1 MQQLSLLFA
10 ALLLTTGLFAQ
21 REIIDKVV
29 ATVGG
34 EIVLLS
40 DVEEQRAL
48 LQAQQGSLP
57 ENARC
62 LILDQIMAQ
71 KLLVNQAKVD
81 SLLIT
86 EEEVDAQLNARI
98 DQILEYMGG
107 DVTAFEDYYGQTVP
121 EVKAAFR
128 EDLRDQ
134 ILSDRMRSQIMAD
147 VTVTPAEVKR
157 FFAEIP
163 RDSLPYF
170 NSEVEIGELVLKPE
184 VNEVE
189 KQKAI
194 DQLAAVREA
203 LVAGGDFAE
212 LATKYS
218 QDFAS
223 ARIGGDLGW
232 TKRGKF
238 VPEFEAEAYNLDPGE
253 ISPIFESPFGYHI
266 LQLVDR
272 RGNTIKTRHILIR
285 PQITPADLLKTQR
298 KLDSIRMLV
307 VNDSLSFSRAVKKFG
322 FDETMS
328 YNNDGRMRNPAT
340 GNTFFEVSDLEPD
353 VYFTIDTMEVGG
365 LSSAFAFEQPG
376 ANETL
381 YRIIQLQS
389 RTSPHKAN
397 LSQDYS
403 KIREATISQKKGTFI
418 NAWIEDIVDRT
429 FIQIDPLFDGKCEI
443 LDKWSKPTA
452 IAP

>member
-1 MQQLSLLFA
+1 MHKLLPA
-10 ALLLTTGLFAQ
+10 LGLLLLGTGLFAQ

-48 LQAQQGSLP
+48 LQAQQGELP

-81 SLLIT
+81 SLVLA
-86 EEEVDAQLNARI
+86 EAEVDAQLEARI
-98 DQILEYMGG
+98 EQILEYMNG
-107 DVTAFEDYYGQTVP
+107 DITAFEDYYGQTVA
-121 EVKAAFR
+121 EVKSSFR

-134 ILSDRMRSQIMAD
+134 ILSERMRGQIMAD
-147 VTVTPAEVKR
+147 VSVTPSEVKA

-163 RDSLPYF
+163 VDSLPYF

-194 DQLAAVREA
+194 DQLAAVRQA
-203 LVAGGDFAE
+203 LLDGGDFAE

-218 QDFAS
+218 QDFGS

-238 VPEFEAEAYNLDPGE
+238 VPEFEAEAYNLDPGQV
-253 ISPIFESPFGYHI
+253 SPIFESPFGYHI
-266 LQLVDR
+266 LELVAR
-272 RGNTIKTRHILIR
+272 RGNSIKTRHILIR
-285 PQITPADLLKTQR
+285 PEITDADLEKTR
-298 KLDSIRMLV
+298 LKLDSIRHLIV
-307 VNDSLSFSRAVKKFG
+307 SDSISFSRAVKKYG
-322 FDETMS
+322 YEEVQS
-328 YNNDGRMRNPAT
+328 YNNDGRMRNPST
-340 GNTFFEVSDLEPD
+340 GNTFFEVSDLDPD
-353 VYFTIDTMEVGG
+353 VYFTIDTMQVGG
-365 LSSAFAFEQPG
+365 VSSAFSYEQPG
-376 ANETL
+376 ANETFFH
-381 YRIIQLQS
+381 IIQLQS

-397 LSQDYS
+397 LRQDYS
-403 KIREATISQKKGTFI
+403 KIREATINQKKSTFV
-418 NAWIEDIVDRT
+418 NEWIEDIVQRT
-429 FIQIDPLFDGKCEI
+429 FIQIDPLFTDKCDI
-443 LDKWSKPTA
+443 LDKWKKDER